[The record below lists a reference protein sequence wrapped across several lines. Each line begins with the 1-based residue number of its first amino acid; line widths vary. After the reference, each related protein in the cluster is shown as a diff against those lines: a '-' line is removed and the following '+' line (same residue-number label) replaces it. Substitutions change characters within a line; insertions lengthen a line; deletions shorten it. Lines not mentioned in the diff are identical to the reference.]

1 MTAVTAE
8 QGMSAAVVIRLTAT
22 LSKTI
27 MAANGSKLWSALQLA
42 SAACMLIHL
51 TDVDLWKVPIS
62 QLVLMGGGVH
72 EPGHCQFWPLTCG
85 QWCHN
90 SLVTQQSC
98 QGHRV
103 QVQLQ
108 ASVGPAAFHQLL
120 CVNLK
125 CCVF

>member
-51 TDVDLWKVPIS
+51 TDVDLWKVPVS

-72 EPGHCQFWPLTCG
+72 EPGHCQF
-85 QWCHN
+85 
-90 SLVTQQSC
+90 
-98 QGHRV
+98 
-103 QVQLQ
+103 
-108 ASVGPAAFHQLL
+108 
-120 CVNLK
+120 
-125 CCVF
+125 